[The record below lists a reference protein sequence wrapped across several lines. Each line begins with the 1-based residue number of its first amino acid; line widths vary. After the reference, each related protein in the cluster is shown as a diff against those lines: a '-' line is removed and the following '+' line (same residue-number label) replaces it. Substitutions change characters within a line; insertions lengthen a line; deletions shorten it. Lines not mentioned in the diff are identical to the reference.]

1 MYMFLKEIYLKVIFK
16 YISKVIGYVDMVK
29 NYFKFVYYLYI
40 NYWMW
45 FYFYNKENVEVV
57 RVNRVDL
64 FC

>member
-16 YISKVIGYVDMVK
+16 YRSKVIGYVVMVK
-29 NYFKFVYYLYI
+29 NYFLFVYYLYN